1 MHINKYLRRRTD
13 NYSSSRYIAI
23 VSRALKFTKNFSP
36 DDNTVYFIAL
46 FRQDSVALNTAV
58 CPLSV
63 RLLRFSITYLLT
75 YLLTYS
81 MQQSPSW
88 EANWFFAANQEIP
101 RILWN
106 PKVHYRTHKRPSPV
120 PILSQLHPVPTTLS
134 HFLKVHLNI
143 ILPCTSW
150 SPKWSLSLRFPHQN
164 LVGTSPLLHTRH
176 WGLVFLI
183 KFVLKIFPLELQLVF
198 APPNN

>member
-75 YLLTYS
+75 YS

-120 PILSQLHPVPTTLS
+120 PILNQLHPVPTTPS
-134 HFLKVHLNI
+134 HFLKIHLNI
-143 ILPCTSW
+143 ASICNFYLCNFGV
-150 SPKWSLSLRFPHQN
+150 KFPN
-164 LVGTSPLLHTRH
+164 
-176 WGLVFLI
+176 
-183 KFVLKIFPLELQLVF
+183 
-198 APPNN
+198 